1 MRGTKAAYD
10 ALTTKNADT
19 LYFITD
25 GENKTS
31 LYLGETIVSSSAN
44 TLSPA
49 AQDFL
54 NNLPNSND
62 SALSDG
68 DLQVYVIE
76 ETEVDK
82 VDPETGEVIIDP
94 ETGEPE
100 KEIKSE
106 GHWETKSI
114 NDLIPTFEGGNAGL
128 VPESTAGTQGK
139 FLRGDGRWADLTTEI
154 LPQVI
159 QSIVGDEPK
168 LDEETGLPLYKQ
180 EDGTE
185 GTTVTDKPIYTNG
198 LSASFDTL
206 VEISKWLE
214 NHSTDALDMQS
225 RINALEEAT
234 GVNKT
239 TTEERPKVDEEGNPV
254 YIQKTQDDGG
264 GGTEPLY
271 WDGLTEDD
279 KTIENTGY
287 PVMIP
292 NPDGDEPPYIQEVD
306 DDNNPLYWNIT
317 DETPKTDNG
326 NGNPAFVQATETI
339 ETEVPNDVEIIKAV
353 VGNLNTLYPQVKA
366 AQIGTLDDRI
376 NDLDSRFQA
385 IETVLVG
392 QDEQGI
398 KIAPIG
404 SLEALTKNLYTK
416 DDQGNDT
423 TSIVNAL
430 NLLDERMQWQ
440 NIPNQEQNP

>member
-10 ALTTKNADT
+10 ALATKNADT

-31 LYLGETIVSSSAN
+31 LYLGDTVVSSSAN
-44 TLSPA
+44 NLSPA

-54 NNLPNSND
+54 NNLPSSND
-62 SALSDG
+62 PSLSDG

-76 ETEVDK
+76 EIEVDK
-82 VDPETGEVIIDP
+82 VDPETGEVITNP

-100 KEIKSE
+100 KEVKSE

-114 NDLIPTFEGGNAGL
+114 DDLIPTFEGGDAGL
-128 VPESTAGTQGK
+128 VPESTTSTQDK
-139 FLRGDGRWADLTTEI
+139 FLRGDGSWADLTTEI

-168 LDEETGLPLYKQ
+168 LDEETGLPLYEQ
-180 EDGTE
+180 EDGSE

-206 VEISKWLE
+206 KEIAEWLQ

-254 YIQKTQDDGG
+254 YIQETQDNGE

-292 NPDGDEPPYIQEVD
+292 NHDGDESPYIQEVD
-306 DDNNPLYWNIT
+306 DDNNPLYWNVT
-317 DETPKTDNG
+317 DETPKTDND
-326 NGNPAFVQATETI
+326 NGNPVFVQDTETV

-353 VGNLNTLYPQVKA
+353 IGDLDTLYPQVKA

-376 NDLDSRFQA
+376 SDLDSRFQA
-385 IETVLVG
+385 IETVLIG

-404 SLEALTKNLYTK
+404 TLEALNEDLHTY
-416 DDQGNDT
+416 DDNNNDT
-423 TSIVNAL
+423 SSLVKAINM
-430 NLLDERMQWQ
+430 LDERMQWKDL
-440 NIPNQEQNP
+440 PQEQNP

>member
-1 MRGTKAAYD
+1 MRGPLAAYN
-10 ALTTKNADT
+10 ALQTKDNDT

-25 GENKTS
+25 GTNNKTL
-31 LYLGETIVSSSAN
+31 LYLGQNLISDSSD

-49 AQDFL
+49 ARNFL
-54 NNLPNSND
+54 NSLPVDENQINN
-62 SALSDG
+62 G
-68 DLQVYVIE
+68 DIQVYVIE
-76 ETEVDK
+76 EVEKEVT
-82 VDPETGEVIIDP
+82 DPQTGETTIIV
-94 ETGEPE
+94 EE
-100 KEIKSE
+100 E
-106 GHWETKSI
+106 GHWVTKGIDEVLPLSDI
-114 NDLIPTFEGGNAGL
+114 AEDVLPY
-128 VPESTAGTQGK
+128 
-139 FLRGDGRWADLTTEI
+139 I
-154 LPQVI
+154 L
-159 QSIVGDEPK
+159 QSIIGDEPK
-168 LDEETGLPLYKQ
+168 LDEETGQPLYKQ
-180 EDGTE
+180 DDGSE
-185 GTTVTDKPIYTNG
+185 GTTVTDKPIYANG

-206 VEISKWLE
+206 KEIAEWLQ

-254 YIQKTQDDGG
+254 YIQKTQDDSE
-264 GGTEPLY
+264 GGTKPLY
-271 WDGLTEDD
+271 WVGLTEDD

-287 PVMIP
+287 PVMIS
-292 NPDGDEPPYIQEVD
+292 NLDGNEPPYIQEVD

-317 DETPKTDNG
+317 DETPKTDDD
-326 NGNPAFVQATETI
+326 NGNPAFVQVTETV

-353 VGNLNTLYPQVKA
+353 VGNLDTLYPQVKA

>member
-10 ALTTKNADT
+10 ALVTKNADT

-31 LYLGETIVSSSAN
+31 LYLGDTIVSNSAN
-44 TLSPA
+44 NLSPA

-54 NNLPNSND
+54 NNLPSSD
-62 SALSDG
+62 DPSLSDG

-82 VDPETGEVIIDP
+82 VDPETGEVITNP

-100 KEIKSE
+100 KEVKSE

-114 NDLIPTFEGGNAGL
+114 NDLIPTFKGGNAGL
-128 VPESTAGTQGK
+128 VPESTASTQDK
-139 FLRGDGRWADLTTEI
+139 FLRGDGHWADLTTEI

-168 LDEETGLPLYKQ
+168 VDEETGLPLYKQ

-206 VEISKWLE
+206 VEISEWLE

-239 TTEERPKVDEEGNPV
+239 TTEEQPKVDEEGNPV
-254 YIQKTQDDGG
+254 YIQETQDDGE
-264 GGTEPLY
+264 GGTKPLY
-271 WDGLTEDD
+271 WDGLTDED
-279 KTIENTGY
+279 KTTEDTGY
-287 PVMIP
+287 PVMVP
-292 NPDGDEPPYIQEVD
+292 NPDGDEPPYVQEVD
-306 DDNNPLYWNIT
+306 NDNNPLYWNVT
-317 DETPKTDNG
+317 DETLKTDND
-326 NGNPAFVQATETI
+326 NESPVFVQDTETV
-339 ETEVPNDVEIIKAV
+339 EVPVENDVEIIKAV
-353 VGNLNTLYPQVKA
+353 IGNLDTLYPQIQQ

-376 NDLDSRFQA
+376 NDLDSRFQT
-385 IETVLVG
+385 IETVLIG
-392 QDEQGI
+392 QDAQGI
-398 KIAPIG
+398 QIVPIG
-404 SLEALTKNLYTK
+404 TLESLNEDLHTYDENE
-416 DDQGNDT
+416 NDT
-423 TSIVNAL
+423 SSLVKAINM
-430 NLLDERMQWQ
+430 LDERMQWQ
-440 NIPNQEQNP
+440 ALPPEEQNP